1 MDGVGLKILPYDDY
15 LIDPMTE
22 EELEAYID
30 DEGNYGTIEWKVEG
44 WGVPFV
50 TGHKYKIHF
59 GKIGTNFEN
68 LDIMI
73 P

>member
-1 MDGVGLKILPYDDY
+1 
-15 LIDPMTE
+15 MTE